1 LSDKIEEEK
10 ESKEVQEED
19 LMKMLEELKEK
30 VFEIDEEKRKMF
42 LTGEYEKI
50 DALNDELIEVLKKLE
65 KLKKLL

>member
-1 LSDKIEEEK
+1 
-10 ESKEVQEED
+10 
-19 LMKMLEELKEK
+19 MLEELKEK

-65 KLKKLL
+65 KLKKLLWIADVDEENEEENKIML

>member
-1 LSDKIEEEK
+1 MSDKIEEEK